1 MSATT
6 EALTAVR
13 VVDVPR
19 AAGLRK
25 WAMLPV
31 VLAGVA
37 MVVLDFFIVNVAMPT
52 MQADLH
58 AGANAIQWVI
68 ASYGL
73 AFAAGLITGG
83 RLGDQLGRRRM
94 FALGLALFVV
104 TSAACGVAPT
114 ATTLIVARAA
124 QGLASALLMPQVL
137 AILGVAY
144 TGADRLKA
152 LTAYAMTLGIAAV
165 SGQLIGGALIALDPA
180 GLDWRACFLVNVP
193 VGLAALALVRR
204 TVPESRGGDSR
215 LDLLGADLVT
225 LGLIAILVPLIEGR
239 DHGWP
244 LWTWAS
250 FAAAGLLLGAFGLY
264 QRRLAARGGS
274 PLVHPELFA
283 ERAFSAGLATIVLFY
298 ATVASFFLVLALE
311 LQEGRGLDALDSGL
325 VFAFE
330 GLGFLATTM
339 TAGVLVARF
348 GRQVLA
354 AGALVRAVALV
365 GVYLAA
371 GHMGAHGS
379 VAWLAAA
386 LVLDGA
392 GMGLVMGP
400 MINIVLADVAPRHAG
415 AASGVLASAQQVG
428 NALGVAL
435 IGIVFFGALDGGHAV
450 PDAFRT
456 SLLWLAAGS
465 VAVAALIQALP
476 RGGRASA

>member
-6 EALTAVR
+6 EALTTVR
-13 VVDVPR
+13 VGDAR
-19 AAGLRK
+19 AAALHK
-25 WAMLPV
+25 WALMPV

-52 MQADLH
+52 MQSDLD
-58 AGANAIQWVI
+58 AGASAIQWVI

-73 AFAAGLITGG
+73 AFAAALITGG
-83 RLGDQLGRRRM
+83 RLGDQFGRRRM
-94 FALGLALFVV
+94 FTLGLALFIV
-104 TSAACGVAPT
+104 TSAACGVAPS
-114 ATTLIVARAA
+114 AAALVAARAA

-144 TGADRLKA
+144 EGADRLKA
-152 LTAYAMTLGIAAV
+152 LTAYAMTLGVAAV
-165 SGQLIGGALIALDPA
+165 SGQLIGGVLIQLDLA
-180 GLDWRACFLVNVP
+180 GLDWRSCFLVNVP
-193 VGLAALALVRR
+193 VGLAALAFVRR
-204 TVPESRGGDSR
+204 TVPESRGGDTR
-215 LDLLGADLVT
+215 LDLFGADLVT

-239 DHGWP
+239 EHGWP
-244 LWTWAS
+244 AWTWAS
-250 FAAAGLLLGAFGLY
+250 FAAGALLLAVFAIY
-264 QRRLAARGGS
+264 QRRVAVRGGT

-283 ERAFSAGLATIVLFY
+283 ERAFTAGLATIVVFY

-339 TAGVLVARF
+339 TAGALVARF

-354 AGALVRAVALV
+354 AGALIRAVAL
-365 GVYLAA
+365 LALYA
-371 GHMGAHGS
+371 VVGAHGS
-379 VAWLAAA
+379 IALIAAT

-400 MINIVLADVAPRHAG
+400 IITTVVTNVAPRHAG
-415 AASGVLASAQQVG
+415 AASGVLASVQQVG
-428 NALGVAL
+428 IAFGVAL
-435 IGIVFFGALDGGHAV
+435 IGVVFFGALDAGHAV
-450 PDAFRT
+450 PEAFRT

-476 RGGRASA
+476 RGGRA

>member
-6 EALTAVR
+6 QAITAVR
-13 VVDVPR
+13 VRDAR
-19 AAGLRK
+19 AVALQK
-25 WAMLPV
+25 WALLPV

-52 MQADLH
+52 MQSELH
-58 AGANAIQWVI
+58 AGANAIQWVV

-83 RLGDQLGRRRM
+83 RLGDQYGRRRM
-94 FALGLALFVV
+94 FAVGLALFVLS
-104 TSAACGVAPT
+104 SAACGVAPS
-114 ATTLIVARAA
+114 AATLIAARAA

-137 AILGVAY
+137 AIIGVAY
-144 TGADRLKA
+144 EGADRVKA
-152 LTAYAMTLGIAAV
+152 LTAYAMTMGIAAV
-165 SGQLIGGALIALDPA
+165 SGQLIGGALIQLDPA

-193 VGLAALALVRR
+193 VGLAALAMVRR
-204 TVPESRGGDSR
+204 TVPESRGAKSR
-215 LDLLGADLVT
+215 LDLVGAELVT
-225 LGLIAILVPLIEGR
+225 LGLVAILFPLIEGR

-250 FAAAGLLLGAFGLY
+250 FAAAGALLTAFGVY
-264 QRRLAARGGS
+264 QRRLARRGGS
-274 PLVHPELFA
+274 PLVQPALFA
-283 ERAFSAGLATIVLFY
+283 ERSFTAGLATMVLFY
-298 ATVASFFLVLALE
+298 VTVASFFLVLALE

-330 GLGFLATTM
+330 GLGFLITTM
-339 TAGVLVARF
+339 TAGALVARY
-348 GRQVLA
+348 GRRVLA

-365 GVYLAA
+365 SAYLAV
-371 GHMGAHGS
+371 GHLGTHGS
-379 VAWLAAA
+379 LAWLAGS

-400 MINIVLADVAPRHAG
+400 IIGIVLATVAPRNAG

-435 IGIVFFGALDGGHAV
+435 IGVIFFGALDAGHAV

-456 SLLWLAAGS
+456 ALLWLAGGS
-465 VAVAALIQALP
+465 VLVAAMIQILLRGP
-476 RGGRASA
+476 RAEA

>member
-6 EALTAVR
+6 QAITAVR
-13 VVDVPR
+13 VRDAR
-19 AAGLRK
+19 AVALQK
-25 WAMLPV
+25 WALLP
-31 VLAGVA
+31 VA

-52 MQADLH
+52 MQSELH
-58 AGANAIQWVI
+58 AGANAIQWVV

-83 RLGDQLGRRRM
+83 RLGDQYGRRRM
-94 FALGLALFVV
+94 FAVGLALFVLS
-104 TSAACGVAPT
+104 SAACGVAPS
-114 ATTLIVARAA
+114 AATLIAARAA

-137 AILGVAY
+137 AIIGVAY
-144 TGADRLKA
+144 EGADRVKA
-152 LTAYAMTLGIAAV
+152 LTAYAMTMGIAAV
-165 SGQLIGGALIALDPA
+165 SGQLIGGALIQLDPA

-193 VGLAALALVRR
+193 VGLAALAMVRR
-204 TVPESRGGDSR
+204 TVPESRGAKSR
-215 LDLLGADLVT
+215 LDLVGAELVT
-225 LGLIAILVPLIEGR
+225 LGLVAILFPLIEGR

-250 FAAAGLLLGAFGLY
+250 FAAAGALLTVFGVY
-264 QRRLAARGGS
+264 QRRLARRGGS
-274 PLVHPELFA
+274 PLVQPALFA
-283 ERAFSAGLATIVLFY
+283 ERSFTAGLATMVLFY
-298 ATVASFFLVLALE
+298 VTVASFFLVLALE

-330 GLGFLATTM
+330 GLGFLITTM
-339 TAGVLVARF
+339 TAGALVARY
-348 GRQVLA
+348 GRRVLA

-365 GVYLAA
+365 SAYLAV
-371 GHMGAHGS
+371 GHLGTHGS
-379 VAWLAAA
+379 LAWLAGS

-400 MINIVLADVAPRHAG
+400 IIGIVLATVAPRNAG

-435 IGIVFFGALDGGHAV
+435 IGVIFFGALDAGHAV

-456 SLLWLAAGS
+456 ALLWLAGGS
-465 VAVAALIQALP
+465 VLVAAMIQILLRGP
-476 RGGRASA
+476 RAEA

>member
-6 EALTAVR
+6 EAIIAVR
-13 VVDVPR
+13 VRDAR

-25 WAMLPV
+25 WALLPV

-52 MQADLH
+52 MQSELH
-58 AGANAIQWVI
+58 AGASAIQWVV

-94 FALGLALFVV
+94 FALGLALFVL
-104 TSAACGVAPT
+104 TSAACGIAPS
-114 ATTLIVARAA
+114 AGALVGARAA

-137 AILGVAY
+137 AIIGVAY
-144 TGADRLKA
+144 DGADRLKA

-165 SGQLIGGALIALDPA
+165 SGQLIGGLLIQLDPA

-193 VGLAALALVRR
+193 VGLVALAFVGR
-204 TVPESRGGDSR
+204 TVPESRGGDTR
-215 LDLLGADLVT
+215 LDLVGALLVT

-239 DHGWP
+239 EHGWP
-244 LWTWAS
+244 LWTWLS
-250 FAAAGLLLGAFGLY
+250 FAAAGLLLGAFAIY
-264 QRRLAARGGS
+264 QRRVAAGGGS

-283 ERAFSAGLATIVLFY
+283 ERAFSAGLATMVLFY

-325 VFAFE
+325 IFAFE
-330 GLGFLATTM
+330 GLGFLVTTM
-339 TAGVLVARF
+339 TAGALVARY
-348 GRQVLA
+348 GRRVLA
-354 AGALVRAVALV
+354 VGALVRAVALV
-365 GVYLAA
+365 GAYLAT
-371 GHMGAHGS
+371 GAHGS
-379 VAWLAAA
+379 VAWLAGAM
-386 LVLDGA
+386 VLDGA

-400 MINIVLADVAPRHAG
+400 IIGIVLANVAPRHAG

-435 IGIVFFGALDGGHAV
+435 IGVVFFGALDAGHAV

-465 VAVAALIQALP
+465 VAVAALIQTLP
-476 RGGRASA
+476 RGGAKA